1 MGIRIDAGRDAS
13 VEAGRDINVGE
24 HHGPDELVLERIYG
38 LLEDA
43 ARRTG
48 QHDVAAETRQEVEG
62 LVETEDE
69 EKRAKAMDRVME
81 LAKSLGPS
89 VVTVLGQLLP
99 RLFT

>member
-13 VEAGRDINVGE
+13 VEAGRDINIEE

-48 QHDVAAETRQEVEG
+48 EHQAAADVRAEVET
-62 LVETEDE
+62 LAESEEADE
-69 EKRAKAMDRVME
+69 RVDAMDRVME